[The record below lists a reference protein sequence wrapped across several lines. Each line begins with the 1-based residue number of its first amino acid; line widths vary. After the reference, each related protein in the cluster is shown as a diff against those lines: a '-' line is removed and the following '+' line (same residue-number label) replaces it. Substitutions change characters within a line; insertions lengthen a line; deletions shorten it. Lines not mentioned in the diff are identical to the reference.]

1 LKKIPDDG
9 YYTKKGRMLK
19 MKILVAVKRVMDF
32 TTHIRIK
39 SDESGVDT
47 ANVKMTMNP
56 FDEIAVEEAVR
67 LKEKGIVTEII
78 VVSIGA
84 TQCQETLRTAL
95 AMGADRG
102 ILIETDQ
109 EIQPLATAKIL
120 QALIQKET
128 PELVIL
134 GKQAIDTDNNQA
146 GQMLAGLLNWPQGT
160 FASKIVIENH
170 QVNVTREIDGG
181 LETLALKLPAVITT
195 DLRLNEPRYLSLPN
209 IVQAKRKP
217 IIVMP
222 IQELN
227 VDIMPRLKTLKVT
240 APEKRRAGIKV
251 VDVADLVNKLKNEAR
266 VI

>member
-1 LKKIPDDG
+1 
-9 YYTKKGRMLK
+9 
-19 MKILVAVKRVMDF
+19 MKIFVAVKRVIDF

-39 SDESGVDT
+39 SDESGVET

-67 LKEKGIVTEII
+67 LKEKGIAKEII
-78 VVSIGA
+78 VVTIGV
-84 TQCQETLRTAL
+84 TQCQETLRSAL

-102 ILIETDQ
+102 ILVETDQ

-120 QALIQKET
+120 KAIIEKES
-128 PELVIL
+128 PALVIL
-134 GKQAIDTDNNQA
+134 GKQAVDTDNNQA
-146 GQMLAGLLNWPQGT
+146 GQMLAGLMQWPQGT
-160 FASKIVIENH
+160 FASKLTIIDDKVE
-170 QVNVTREIDGG
+170 VMREIDGG
-181 LETLALKLPAVITT
+181 LETLMLKMPAVITT

-217 IIVMP
+217 IVIMP

-227 VDIMPRLKTLKVT
+227 VDATPRLKTLKVT
-240 APEKRRAGIKV
+240 APEKRRAGVKV
-251 VDVADLVNKLKNEAR
+251 ADVAELVQKLKNEAR